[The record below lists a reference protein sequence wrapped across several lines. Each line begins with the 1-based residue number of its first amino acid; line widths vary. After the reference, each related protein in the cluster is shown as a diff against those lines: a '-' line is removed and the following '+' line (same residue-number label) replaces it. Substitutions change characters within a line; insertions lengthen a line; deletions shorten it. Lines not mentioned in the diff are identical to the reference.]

1 VRLIMQISETLRKPP
16 YPFVR
21 TDSESGLTLIELLAA
36 VLIGGMVSFAVVYLW
51 NAVDQ
56 LYQSAS
62 VHASVTTD
70 TSFVYWELEKL
81 AQNTLQVVGT
91 VSGGNP
97 NKFVTVA
104 RGTKVTTTTL
114 VLQVSTNLAG
124 IAPQNSAVY
133 KAAKVNGYICAT
145 FAQYNSGM
153 TVLELYPLSDPSA
166 FTPLFSGVTSF
177 KGSTFEIQS
186 SDVFSVTLQPSVL
199 SGDHS
204 KIQLAAI
211 PYTFSIGESGY

>member
-1 VRLIMQISETLRKPP
+1 MRLILRISETLRKPP

-21 TDSESGLTLIELLAA
+21 TDSESGLTLIELMAA

-62 VHASVTTD
+62 VHASATTD

-81 AQNTLQVVGT
+81 AQNTLQVAGT

-97 NKFVTVA
+97 NKVVPVA
-104 RGTKVTTTTL
+104 PGTKVTTL

-133 KAAKVNGYICAT
+133 KAAKANGYICAT

-177 KGSTFEIQS
+177 SGSTFT
-186 SDVFSVTLQPSVL
+186 VLGATTFSVTLQPSVL
-199 SGDHS
+199 SGDHTVA
-204 KIQLAAI
+204 QLA
-211 PYTFSIGESGY
+211 PSTYQYGLGMSGY